1 MPVQTQVLLHPSTPW
16 FCADCSPLLTF
27 FCSVKQTQ
35 DAPDLLTA
43 PRGWA
48 PACDGF
54 ASDEN
59 NFMYLISNQ
68 IQGFVPIIIA
78 INSCSVLKTFI
89 KLFAVPVICAYWV
102 LLSSLSFLCSL
113 PGQEHSSPVQI
124 SAGLKT
130 SAWAFPRREQWS
142 LSSMSSSLPFF
153 GGRNPICS
161 IITVSRGAFPHL
173 LLCQQHVASLAWWL
187 IRA

>member
-1 MPVQTQVLLHPSTPW
+1 MPVQTRVLLHPSTPW
-16 FCADCSPLLTF
+16 FCADCSPLITF

-59 NFMYLISNQ
+59 NFTYLISNQ

-130 SAWAFPRREQWS
+130 SAWAFQGENSDPCPQWAPHFPSSGGRTRSAASS
-142 LSSMSSSLPFF
+142 LFPEVHFHISISASSML
-153 GGRNPICS
+153 
-161 IITVSRGAFPHL
+161 HL
-173 LLCQQHVASLAWWL
+173 
-187 IRA
+187 